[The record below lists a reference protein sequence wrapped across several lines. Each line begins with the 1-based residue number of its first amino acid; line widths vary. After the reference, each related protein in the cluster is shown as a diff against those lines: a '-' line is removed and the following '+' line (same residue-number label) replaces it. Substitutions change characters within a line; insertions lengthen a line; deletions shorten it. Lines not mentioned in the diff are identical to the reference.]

1 MSVDCSDP
9 EAAVFTCYLCSCQSN
24 LCTCAASPRY
34 QQGDAWACSKAVHP
48 ATTMV
53 GDSVQQDS
61 SVNQGGYQQQDGSA
75 LLVRFGGIA
84 SASAST
90 GGSVQQDGAA
100 QQGGYEQQGQP
111 YELPYPW
118 EQLADPS
125 SGQVYYSN
133 PQTGEASW
141 DPPQ

>member
-1 MSVDCSDP
+1 M
-9 EAAVFTCYLCSCQSN
+9 A
-24 LCTCAASPRY
+24 
-34 QQGDAWACSKAVHP
+34 
-48 ATTMV
+48 
-53 GDSVQQDS
+53 
-61 SVNQGGYQQQDGSA
+61 GYQQQDGSA
-75 LLVRFGGIA
+75 LPVRFGGIA

-90 GGSVQQDGAA
+90 GMDGAVQQGSSVQQDGYEQQDGYQ
-100 QQGGYEQQGQP
+100 QQGGPAQQGQP

>member
-1 MSVDCSDP
+1 MDCSDP

-24 LCTCAASPRY
+24 LCTCPASPRY

-48 ATTMV
+48 ATTMM
-53 GDSVQQDS
+53 GGAVQQDDS
-61 SVNQGGYQQQDGSA
+61 AQQAGYQQGGYQQQDGSA

-84 SASAST
+84 NLDERPYPST
-90 GGSVQQDGAA
+90 
-100 QQGGYEQQGQP
+100 
-111 YELPYPW
+111 LPYPW
-118 EQLADPS
+118 EQLADQN
-125 SGQVYYSN
+125 GAVYYSN

>member
-1 MSVDCSDP
+1 M
-9 EAAVFTCYLCSCQSN
+9 A
-24 LCTCAASPRY
+24 
-34 QQGDAWACSKAVHP
+34 
-48 ATTMV
+48 
-53 GDSVQQDS
+53 
-61 SVNQGGYQQQDGSA
+61 GYQQQDGSA
-75 LLVRFGGIA
+75 LPVRFGGIA

-90 GGSVQQDGAA
+90 GKDGAVQQGGSVQQGSSVQQGGYEQQDGYA
-100 QQGGYEQQGQP
+100 QQGGYQQQGGPVQQGQP

>member
-1 MSVDCSDP
+1 M
-9 EAAVFTCYLCSCQSN
+9 FTCYLCSCQST

-90 GGSVQQDGAA
+90 GGSVQQDDDA
-100 QQGGYEQQGQP
+100 QQAGYEQQGQP